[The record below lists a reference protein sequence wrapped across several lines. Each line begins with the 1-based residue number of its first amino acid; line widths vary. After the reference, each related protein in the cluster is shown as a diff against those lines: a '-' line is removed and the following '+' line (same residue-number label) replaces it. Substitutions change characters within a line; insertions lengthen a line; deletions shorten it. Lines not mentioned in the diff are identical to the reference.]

1 MVSLI
6 AVRSFAVFA
15 AMVAAVA
22 NPLVGNKASAVFALA
37 LDLPRMGNQTRFV
50 VIVIMI
56 MENSDGNVCKKQN
69 KTKCQTQKN
78 FKFLFQ
84 SFVPP
89 LKNNISIGIKQ

>member
-1 MVSLI
+1 MSSISLLI
-6 AVRSFAVFA
+6 
-15 AMVAAVA
+15 
-22 NPLVGNKASAVFALA
+22 NPN
-37 LDLPRMGNQTRFV
+37 FV
-50 VIVIMI
+50 PTHLFIQVIVIMI

-78 FKFLFQ
+78 FEFLFQ